1 MKRWKVIT
9 GIIFVAAAGYS
20 LRPRYIEQVRTNTMS
35 EKESDSTQKRKINLP
50 DLKNAK
56 AQLIDVPAS
65 EEAPVDELTAT
76 VAKIAKLQNYL
87 QDSGR
92 LAQLKDGRVPKDE
105 ISALAELVDQLNDLR
120 AREIE
125 IRLAQ
130 VKSQIDGAA
139 K

>member
-1 MKRWKVIT
+1 MEGHHGNNFRR
-9 GIIFVAAAGYS
+9 GAGYS